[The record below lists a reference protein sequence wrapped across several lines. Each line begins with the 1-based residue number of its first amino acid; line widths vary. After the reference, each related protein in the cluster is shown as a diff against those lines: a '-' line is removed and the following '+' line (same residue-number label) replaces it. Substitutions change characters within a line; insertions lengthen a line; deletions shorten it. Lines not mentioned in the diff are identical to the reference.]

1 MEEDISLCLQM
12 ADEAMSATLQRA
24 AQDLAKI
31 RAGKATPS
39 MLDHVRVDYYG
50 SMTPV
55 AQVASVSTSDAR
67 TVVIKPWE
75 KKMIAEIEKAIRTS
89 DLGIN
94 PQNDG
99 EVIRLVVPQLS
110 GERRQELVKKA
121 KVEAENARVKV
132 RNIRK
137 ETNEALRKLQKD
149 GAPEDAIKKAEE
161 DSQNL
166 TNKYIK
172 KVDDMVAAK
181 ETEITTV

>member
-1 MEEDISLCLQM
+1 M
-12 ADEAMSATLQRA
+12 ADESMNATLQRA
-24 AQDLAKI
+24 VQDLAKI
-31 RAGKATPS
+31 RAGKASAS
-39 MLDHVRVDYYG
+39 MLDNIRVDYYG
-50 SMTPV
+50 SSTPV
-55 AQVASVSTSDAR
+55 GQVASVNTADAR
-67 TVVIKPWE
+67 TLVIKPWE
-75 KKMIAEIEKAIRTS
+75 KKMIAEIEKAIRNS

-99 EVIRLVVPQLS
+99 EIIRLVIPQLS
-110 GERRQELVKKA
+110 GDRRQELVKKA

-161 DSQNL
+161 ESQTL

-172 KVDDMVAAK
+172 KVDDLVAAK